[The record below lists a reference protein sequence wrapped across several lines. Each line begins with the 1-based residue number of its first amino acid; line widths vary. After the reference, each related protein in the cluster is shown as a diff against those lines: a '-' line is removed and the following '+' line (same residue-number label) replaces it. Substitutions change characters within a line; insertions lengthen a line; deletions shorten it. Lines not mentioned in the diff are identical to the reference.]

1 MTLRCTAVLIAILTA
16 TGIASAQTGS
26 IEKRKSDLDHFLKTF
41 LPSRTPPTG
50 RINAQDKIWEDWVR
64 RTGAL
69 PPDFDSM
76 PSIAELPDPLLM
88 HENGRTRHVRTRAD
102 WEIQKKWL
110 RAQVEQWVFGHMP
123 PAPGNLRTVVTK
135 TETEGDVTIRHVRLE
150 FGPGHKGTLRVQLM
164 IPPGKGPFPVFMT
177 NHPRTRP
184 WVATAVRRG
193 YIGCIYYAADPMYGN
208 DDDSDKYVELYPE
221 YDFPVL
227 ARWAWAGMRAV
238 DYLFTLPEVDKE
250 KIGLAGHS
258 RNGKQ
263 ALLAAAF
270 DERIGAVIP
279 SSGNTGECD
288 PWRYTTDMF
297 SNESIQ
303 LLTGA
308 QAHWFSPRLRFFAGR
323 EDKLPVDQHTL
334 MALVAPRGC
343 MMYTAYS
350 ESASNPF
357 GYEQGYR
364 AAKRVYDF
372 LGSDNL
378 WLHLRAGE
386 HPTTAGDI
394 ENFIDFF
401 DTVFK
406 RKPYPKWVTW
416 THGYTFED
424 WKRLSGETV
433 DPLKHPKRET
443 GAVVKTAAA
452 NPQTWQQKRG
462 ELRRNLI
469 WALGEEPAGL
479 RFPARSELAGRAP
492 MTDPGWLAG
501 LFNRPTPNSSQAA
514 RLVKDGM
521 GVSLIGFG
529 DDLQATLF
537 YPLGEAGKPKSGK
550 LPVVIW
556 LHPYTYQNG
565 WSAASPWT
573 SGGGDYALERKPNFP
588 ELVKRGFAVLAFDQ
602 IGFGTRVLDARRF
615 YERYPKWSLM
625 GKMVA
630 DTRAAIDAVR
640 SLDVIDPAR
649 VYLLGYALGAKVGL
663 ITAALDDN
671 VRGVAA
677 ISGVDPLRLSTA
689 EKGTEGIRHYSHLH
703 GLMPRLGFF
712 IGMEDRA
719 PVDFDEIVALAAPK
733 PALIVAPA
741 RDRYSRIDDVKK
753 VLEAPAGVYRML
765 GTELNVWTPDDFN
778 RIPIQL
784 QRQVYDWLARTP

>member
-1 MTLRCTAVLIAILTA
+1 MKRRIAILMTALLAGPVSAQDTA
-16 TGIASAQTGS
+16 T
-26 IEKRKSDLDHFLKTF
+26 ERRKRDLDHFLKTF
-41 LPSRTPPTG
+41 LPSGTPPTG
-50 RINAQDKIWEDWVR
+50 RINAYDKTWDDWVK

-69 PPDFDSM
+69 PPDFESM
-76 PSIAELPDPLLM
+76 PSIAGLPDPLLM
-88 HENGRTRHVRTRAD
+88 RENGQPRHVRTPAE
-102 WEIQKKWL
+102 WQLQKKWL
-110 RAQVEQWVFGHMP
+110 RSQIEQWMFGHMP
-123 PAPGNLRTVVTK
+123 PAPGNLRAVVTSTTK
-135 TETEGDVTIRHVRLE
+135 EGDVTIRNVRLE
-150 FGPGHKGTLRVQLM
+150 FGPDHRATLRVQLM
-164 IPPGKGPFPVFMT
+164 IPPGTGPFPVFLT

-193 YIGCIYYAADPMYGN
+193 YIGCIYYAADPIYGN
-208 DDDSDKYVELYPE
+208 DDDSDKYIEIYPE

-238 DYLFTLPEVDKE
+238 DYLYTLPEVDKK

-308 QAHWFSPRLRFFAGR
+308 QPHWFSPNLRFFAGR

-401 DTVFK
+401 DTVFQ
-406 RKPYPKWVTW
+406 RKTYPRQETW
-416 THGYTFED
+416 THGYTFD
-424 WKRLSGETV
+424 GWKKLSGETI
-433 DPLKHPKRET
+433 DPLKFPKREVGESLKSVT
-443 GAVVKTAAA
+443 T
-452 NPQTWQQKRG
+452 PQAWQEKR
-462 ELRRNLI
+462 ESLRRNLL
-469 WALGEEPAGL
+469 WALGEEPAGV
-479 RFPARSELAGRAP
+479 RFPARHEFDGRAP
-492 MTDPGWLAG
+492 MTDPGWLSV
-501 LFNRPTPNSSQAA
+501 LYNRPTPNSPAEA
-514 RLVKDGM
+514 RLAKDGM
-521 GVSLIGFG
+521 GVSLVGFG

-537 YPLGEAGKPKSGK
+537 HPLGDGKPKSSK

-565 WSAASPWT
+565 WSAGSPWSST
-573 SGGGDYALERKPNFP
+573 GPAYALERRPNFP
-588 ELVKRGFAVLAFDQ
+588 ELIKRGFAVLAFDQ
-602 IGFGTRVLDARRF
+602 LGFGTRVLDQRKF

-640 SLDVIDPAR
+640 ALDVIDPDR

-663 ITAALDDN
+663 MTAALDDHI
-671 VRGVAA
+671 RGVVAVC
-677 ISGVDPLRLSTA
+677 GVDPLRLSTPDKA
-689 EKGTEGIRHYSHLH
+689 TEGIGHYSHLH
-703 GLMPRLGFF
+703 GLLPKLGFF
-712 IGMEDRA
+712 AGNEDRV
-719 PVDFDEIVALAAPK
+719 PFDYDEVVAMVAPK
-733 PALIVAPA
+733 PALIVAPLK
-741 RDRYSRIDDVKK
+741 DRYARIADVQKE
-753 VLEAPAGVYRML
+753 LTASASVYRVL
-765 GTELNVWTPDDFN
+765 GRELEVWTPDDFN
-778 RIPIQL
+778 RFPVKL
-784 QRQVYDWLARTP
+784 QQQVYDWLAKLP

>member
-1 MTLRCTAVLIAILTA
+1 
-16 TGIASAQTGS
+16 
-26 IEKRKSDLDHFLKTF
+26 
-41 LPSRTPPTG
+41 
-50 RINAQDKIWEDWVR
+50 
-64 RTGAL
+64 
-69 PPDFDSM
+69 M

-88 HENGRTRHVRTRAD
+88 YENGRARQVRTPAD
-102 WEIQKKWL
+102 WEKQKKWL
-110 RAQVEQWVFGHMP
+110 RSQVEQWMFGHMP
-123 PAPGNLRTVVTK
+123 PAPGNLRAVITK
-135 TETEGDVTIRHVRLE
+135 TEKEGDVTIRHVRLE
-150 FGPGHKGTLRVQLM
+150 FGPEHRGVLRVQLM
-164 IPPGKGPFPVFMT
+164 IPPGPGPFPVFMT

-193 YIGCIYYAADPMYGN
+193 YIGCIYYAADPIYGN
-208 DDDSDKYVELYPE
+208 DDDSDKYVELYPDF
-221 YDFPVL
+221 DFPVL

-238 DYLFTLPEVDKE
+238 DYLYTLPEVDKK

-288 PWRYTTDMF
+288 PWRYMTDMF

-303 LLTGA
+303 LLAGA
-308 QAHWFSPRLRFFAGR
+308 QPHWFSPRLRFFAGR

-372 LGSDNL
+372 VGSDNL

-401 DTVFK
+401 DTVFR
-406 RKPYPKWVTW
+406 RKVHPRQETW
-416 THGYTFED
+416 THGYTFDD
-424 WKRLSGETV
+424 WRKVSGEVV
-433 DPLKHPKRET
+433 DPQKFPKREV
-443 GAVVKTAAA
+443 GASLKSVTSKQA
-452 NPQTWQQKRG
+452 WEEKRDS
-462 ELRRNLI
+462 LRRNLL
-469 WALGEEPAGL
+469 WALGEEPAGV
-479 RFPARSELAGRAP
+479 RFPARQELGERAP

-501 LFNRPTPNSSQAA
+501 LFSRPTPGGPMQA
-514 RLVKDGM
+514 RLAKDGM

-529 DDLQATLF
+529 DDLQGTLF
-537 YPLGEAGKPKSGK
+537 YPLGPDGKKKPGK
-550 LPVVIW
+550 LPVVVW

-565 WSAASPWT
+565 WSAGSPWSST
-573 SGGGDYALERKPNFP
+573 GADYSLERRPSFP

-602 IGFGTRVLDARRF
+602 LGFGTRVLDARRF

-625 GKMVA
+625 GKMVS
-630 DTRAAIDAVR
+630 DTRAAVDAVR
-640 SLDVIDPAR
+640 ALDVIDPER

-663 ITAALDDN
+663 MTAALDDG
-671 VRGVAA
+671 VRGVAS
-677 ISGVDPLRLSTA
+677 ISGVDRLRLSTPD
-689 EKGTEGIRHYSHLH
+689 KGTEGIRHYSHLH
-703 GLMPRLGFF
+703 GLMPKLGFF
-712 IGMEDRA
+712 IGNEDRV
-719 PVDFDEIVALAAPK
+719 PFDYDEVVALAAPK
-733 PALIVAPA
+733 ATLIVAPMK
-741 RDRYSRIDDVKK
+741 DRYARVEDVQRE
-753 VLEAPAGVYRML
+753 LEPAAGVFRVL
-765 GTELNVWTPDDFN
+765 RRPLDVWTPDDFN
-778 RIPIQL
+778 RFPVRL
-784 QRQVYDWLARTP
+784 QQQVYDWLAKLP

>member
-1 MTLRCTAVLIAILTA
+1 MMKRTIAILLLVWPLAGTA
-16 TGIASAQTGS
+16 LAQDAVT
-26 IEKRKSDLDHFLKTF
+26 ERRKRDLEHFLKTF
-41 LPSRTPPTG
+41 PPSRTPATG
-50 RINAQDKIWEDWVR
+50 RINAYDKTWEEWVR
-64 RTGAL
+64 RTGEL
-69 PPDFDSM
+69 PPDFQSM
-76 PSIAELPDPLLM
+76 PSIAGLPDPLLM
-88 HENGRTRHVRTRAD
+88 QENGRTRQVRTPAE
-102 WEIQKKWL
+102 WEHQKKWL
-110 RAQVEQWVFGHMP
+110 RSQIEQWMFGHMP
-123 PAPGNLRTVVTK
+123 PAPGNLRGVVTG
-135 TETEGDVTIRHVRLE
+135 TEKEGDVTIRHVRLE
-150 FGPGHKGTLRVQLM
+150 FGPEHRGTLRVELM
-164 IPPGKGPFPVFMT
+164 IPPGPGPFPVFMT

-193 YIGCIYYAADPMYGN
+193 YIGCIYYAADPYYGN
-208 DDDSDKYVELYPE
+208 DDDSDKFVELYPK

-227 ARWAWAGMRAV
+227 ARWAWAGMRAI
-238 DYLFTLPEVDKE
+238 DYLYTLPQVDKK

-303 LLTGA
+303 LLAGA
-308 QAHWFSPRLRFFAGR
+308 QPHWFTPRLRFFAGR

-406 RKPYPKWVTW
+406 RKAYPKWETW
-416 THGYTFED
+416 THGYTFAD
-424 WKRLSGETV
+424 WRKLSGETI
-433 DPLKHPKRET
+433 DPLKYPKREV
-443 GAVVKTAAA
+443 GASLQSVTT
-452 NPQTWQQKRG
+452 PQAWDEKRKS
-462 ELRRNLI
+462 LRRNLL

-479 RFPARSELAGRAP
+479 QFPARSELAGHAP
-492 MTDPGWLAG
+492 MTDNGWLAG
-501 LFNRPTPNSSQAA
+501 LFNRPTPRGPMEA
-514 RLVKDGM
+514 RLAKDGM

-529 DDLQATLF
+529 DDLQGTLF
-537 YPLGEAGKPKSGK
+537 YPLGEGGKPKSGK
-550 LPVVIW
+550 LPVVVW

-565 WSAASPWT
+565 WSAASPWSS
-573 SGGGDYALERKPNFP
+573 SGGGYGADVRPSFP

-602 IGFGTRVLDARRF
+602 LGFGTRVLDARKF

-630 DTRAAIDAVR
+630 DTRAAIGAVAA
-640 SLDVIDPAR
+640 LDVIDPER

-663 ITAALDDN
+663 MTAALDDR
-671 VRGVAA
+671 VRGVAS
-677 ISGVDPLRLSTA
+677 ICGVDALRLSTPN
-689 EKGTEGIRHYSHLH
+689 KGTEGLGHYSDLH
-703 GLMPRLGFF
+703 GLLPKLGFF
-712 IGMEDRA
+712 AGNEARV
-719 PVDFDEIVALAAPK
+719 PFDYDEVVALAAPR
-733 PALIVAPA
+733 PALIVAPTK
-741 RDRYSRIDDVKK
+741 DRYARIADVQRE
-753 VLEAPAGVYRML
+753 LDAAGGVYRTL
-765 GTELNVWTPDDFN
+765 GHRLEVWTPDDFN
-778 RIPIQL
+778 RFPVRL
-784 QRQVYDWLARTP
+784 QQQVYDWLAK

>member
-1 MTLRCTAVLIAILTA
+1 MNRNPAVLLLAL
-16 TGIASAQTGS
+16 SLTGS
-26 IEKRKSDLDHFLKTF
+26 ALAQSSAIERRKRDLDHFLKTF
-41 LPSRTPPTG
+41 LPSRTPPSG
-50 RINAQDKIWEDWVR
+50 RINAHDQTWEQWQK
-64 RTGAL
+64 RTGEL
-69 PPDFDSM
+69 PPDFDAM
-76 PSIAELPDPLLM
+76 PSIAELPDPMLM
-88 HENGRTRHVRTRAD
+88 RENGRTRQVRSAAD

-110 RAQVEQWVFGHMP
+110 RSQIEQWVFGHMP
-123 PAPGNLRTVVTK
+123 PAPGNLRAIVTG
-135 TETEGDVTIRHVRLE
+135 TGMEGGVTIRHVRLE
-150 FGPGHKGTLRVQLM
+150 FGPDHKGTLRLQLM
-164 IPPGKGPFPVFMT
+164 IPPGKGPFPVFLT

-193 YIGCIYYAADPMYGN
+193 YIACIYYAADPMYGSE
-208 DDDSDKYVELYPE
+208 DDSDKYVELYPG

-238 DYLFTLPEVDKE
+238 DYLYTLPEVDRN
-250 KIGLAGHS
+250 KIGLTGHS

-308 QAHWFSPRLRFFAGR
+308 QPHWFSPRLRFFAGR

-343 MMYTAYS
+343 MMYAAYS
-350 ESASNPF
+350 ESAGNPF
-357 GYEQGYR
+357 GFEQGYR

-401 DTVFK
+401 DTVFG
-406 RKPYPKWVTW
+406 RKAHPKSVTW
-416 THGYTFED
+416 AHGYTFD
-424 WKRLSGETV
+424 GWKKISGETV
-433 DPLKHPKRET
+433 DPLKYPRRET
-443 GAVVKTAAA
+443 GSTVNSAA
-452 NPQTWQQKRG
+452 NPRAWPGKRE
-462 ELRRNLI
+462 ELRRNLL

-479 RFPARSELAGRAP
+479 RFPSRAELAGRAP

-501 LFNRPTPNSSQAA
+501 LFNRPTPAGPMAA
-514 RLVKDGM
+514 RLARDGI
-521 GVSLIGFG
+521 GVTLIGFG

-537 YPLGEAGKPKSGK
+537 YPLGEGGQPRPGK
-550 LPVVIW
+550 LPVVVW
-556 LHPYTYQNG
+556 LHPYAYQNG
-565 WSAASPWT
+565 WSASSPW
-573 SGGGDYALERKPNFP
+573 SDGGADYARERRPSFP

-602 IGFGTRVLDARRF
+602 IGFGTRVLDASRF

-640 SLDVIDPAR
+640 SLDVVDPGR

-663 ITAALDDN
+663 ITAALDDH
-671 VRGVAA
+671 VRGVVS
-677 ISGVDPLRLSTA
+677 ICGVDPLRLSA
-689 EKGTEGIRHYSHLH
+689 PRKGTEGIRHYSHLH

-712 IGMEDRA
+712 VGREERL
-719 PVDFDEIVALAAPK
+719 PVDYDEILALAAPR
-733 PALIVAPA
+733 PALIVAPTK
-741 RDRYSRIDDVKK
+741 DRYARIGDVRKL
-753 VLEAPAGVYRML
+753 LEAPAGVYRML
-765 GTELNVWTPDDFN
+765 GTELTVWTPDDFN
-778 RIPIQL
+778 RIPVRL
-784 QRQVYDWLARTP
+784 QRQVYDWLATLP

>member
-1 MTLRCTAVLIAILTA
+1 MRRYIAIIA
-16 TGIASAQTGS
+16 IASLAGTAFAQDAAT
-26 IEKRKSDLDHFLKTF
+26 ERRKRDLEHYLKTF

-50 RINAQDKIWEDWVR
+50 RINAHDKTWDEWVR

-69 PPDFDSM
+69 PPDFQSM
-76 PSIAELPDPLLM
+76 PSIPDLPDPLLM
-88 HENGRTRHVRTRAD
+88 YENGRTRQVRTPAD
-102 WEIQKKWL
+102 WEKQKKWL
-110 RAQVEQWVFGHMP
+110 RSQIEQWMFGHMP
-123 PAPGNLRTVVTK
+123 PAPGNLRAVVTK
-135 TETEGDVTIRHVRLE
+135 TEKEGDVTIRHVRLE
-150 FGPGHKGTLRVQLM
+150 FGPEHRGVLRVQLM
-164 IPPGKGPFPVFMT
+164 IPPGPGPFPVFMT

-193 YIGCIYYAADPMYGN
+193 YIGCIYYAADPIYGN
-208 DDDSDKYVELYPE
+208 DDDSDKYVELYPDF
-221 YDFPVL
+221 DFPVL

-238 DYLFTLPEVDKE
+238 DYLYTLPEVDKK

-303 LLTGA
+303 LLAGA
-308 QAHWFSPRLRFFAGR
+308 QPHWFSPHLRFFAGR

-372 LGSDNL
+372 VGSDNL

-406 RKPYPKWVTW
+406 RKVYPKQETW
-416 THGYTFED
+416 THGYTFDD
-424 WKRLSGETV
+424 WRKLSGEMV
-433 DPLKHPKRET
+433 DPQKFPKREV
-443 GAVVKTAAA
+443 GASLKSVTSKQA
-452 NPQTWQQKRG
+452 WEEKR
-462 ELRRNLI
+462 ESLRRNLV
-469 WALGEEPAGL
+469 WALGEEPAGV
-479 RFPARSELAGRAP
+479 RFPARQELGGRAP

-501 LFNRPTPNSSQAA
+501 LFNRPTPGGPMQA
-514 RLVKDGM
+514 RLAKDGM

-529 DDLQATLF
+529 DDLQGTLF
-537 YPLGEAGKPKSGK
+537 YPLGPDGKTKPGK
-550 LPVVIW
+550 LPVVVW

-565 WSAASPWT
+565 WSAGSPWSST
-573 SGGGDYALERKPNFP
+573 GADYGLERRPSFP

-602 IGFGTRVLDARRF
+602 LGFGTRVLDARKF

-625 GKMVA
+625 GKMVS

-640 SLDVIDPAR
+640 ALDVIDPDR

-663 ITAALDDN
+663 MTAALDDG
-671 VRGVAA
+671 VRGVAS
-677 ISGVDPLRLSTA
+677 ISGVDPLRLSTPD
-689 EKGTEGIRHYSHLH
+689 KGTEGIRHYSHLH
-703 GLMPRLGFF
+703 GLMPKLGFF
-712 IGMEDRA
+712 VGNEDRV
-719 PVDFDEIVALAAPK
+719 PFDYDEVVALAAPK
-733 PALIVAPA
+733 ATLIVAPMK
-741 RDRYSRIDDVKK
+741 DRYARIEDVQRE
-753 VLEAPAGVYRML
+753 LEPAAGVFRIL
-765 GTELNVWTPDDFN
+765 GRPLDVWTPDDFN
-778 RIPIQL
+778 RFPVRL
-784 QRQVYDWLARTP
+784 QQQVYDWLAKLP

>member
-1 MTLRCTAVLIAILTA
+1 MKQSVVIPLVLLLSGAAIAQNSPA
-16 TGIASAQTGS
+16 
-26 IEKRKSDLDHFLKTF
+26 ERRKRDLEHFLKTF

-50 RINAQDKIWEDWVR
+50 RINAHDRTWEDWVR
-64 RTGAL
+64 RTGEL

-76 PSIAELPDPLLM
+76 PSIPELPDPLLM
-88 HENGRTRHVRTRAD
+88 HENGRTRQVRTPAD
-102 WEIQKKWL
+102 WERQKKWL
-110 RAQVEQWVFGHMP
+110 RSQIEQWMFGHMP
-123 PAPGNLRTVVTK
+123 PAPGNLRAAITG
-135 TETEGDVTIRHVRLE
+135 TEKEGSVTIRHVRLE
-150 FGPGHKGTLRVQLM
+150 FGPEHRGTLRVQLM
-164 IPPGKGPFPVFMT
+164 IPPGAGPFPVFLT

-193 YIGCIYYAADPMYGN
+193 YIGCIYYAADPTYGN
-208 DDDSDKYVELYPE
+208 DDDSDRYIELYPK

-238 DYLFTLPEVDKE
+238 DYLYTLPEVDKK

-303 LLTGA
+303 LLAGA
-308 QAHWFSPRLRFFAGR
+308 QPHWFSPRLRFFAGR

-394 ENFIDFF
+394 ENFVDFL
-401 DTVFK
+401 DTVFQ
-406 RKPYPKWVTW
+406 RKAHPKWVTW

-424 WKRLSGETV
+424 WRKLSGETI
-433 DPLKHPKRET
+433 DPLKHPKRDA
-443 GAVVKTAAA
+443 GASLKSVTSPRAWPDQREA
-452 NPQTWQQKRG
+452 
-462 ELRRNLI
+462 LRRNLL
-469 WALGEEPAGL
+469 WALGEEPGGL
-479 RFPARSELAGRAP
+479 RFPARRELAGRAP
-492 MTDPGWLAG
+492 MTDPGWLAQ
-501 LFNRPTPNSSQAA
+501 LFNRPTPRGSMEA
-514 RLVKDGM
+514 RLAKDGM
-521 GVSLIGFG
+521 AVSTVGFG

-537 YPLGEAGKPKSGK
+537 HPLGDGGGPKSGK
-550 LPVVIW
+550 LPVVVW
-556 LHPYTYQNG
+556 LHPYSYQNG
-565 WSAASPWT
+565 WSAGSPWSAT
-573 SGGGDYALERKPNFP
+573 GADYGLERRPSFP

-602 IGFGTRVLDARRF
+602 IGFGTRVLDARKF

-630 DTRAAIDAVR
+630 DTRAAIEAVR
-640 SLDVIDPAR
+640 ALEAIDADR

-663 ITAALDDN
+663 MTAALDDG
-671 VRGVAA
+671 VRGVVS
-677 ISGVDPLRLSTA
+677 ISGVDPLRLSTPD
-689 EKGTEGIRHYSHLH
+689 KGTEGIRHYSHLH
-703 GLMPRLGFF
+703 GLIPRLGFF
-712 IGMEDRA
+712 VGHADRIPFDYDEVIALVA
-719 PVDFDEIVALAAPK
+719 PR
-733 PALIVAPA
+733 PALIVAPTK
-741 RDRYSRIDDVKK
+741 DRYARIADVQRE
-753 VLEAPAGVYRML
+753 LEAAAGVYRAL
-765 GTELNVWTPDDFN
+765 GRELEVWTPDDFN
-778 RIPIQL
+778 RFPVQL
-784 QRQVYDWLARTP
+784 QRQVYDWLAKLP